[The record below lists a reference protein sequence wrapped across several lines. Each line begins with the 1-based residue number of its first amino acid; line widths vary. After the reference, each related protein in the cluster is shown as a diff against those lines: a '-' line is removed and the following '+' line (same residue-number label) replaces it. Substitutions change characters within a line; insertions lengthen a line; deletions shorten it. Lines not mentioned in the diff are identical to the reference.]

1 MNDKNLL
8 LVQVYVEYLPEIRKR
23 AKELGWAI
31 GVHGSLVRDFDLI
44 AVKWVED
51 ASSHAKL
58 FHTICDVIDEIGSSK
73 EKIARTESINRVLER
88 PHGRISYD
96 IQLGFGAYIDLS
108 IMTS

>member
-1 MNDKNLL
+1 MSDKNLL

-23 AKELGWAI
+23 AKELGWVI

-51 ASSHAKL
+51 ACPALEL
-58 FHTICDVIDEIGSSK
+58 FHTVCDVVDEIGSSK
-73 EKIARTESINRVLER
+73 DKVNRTESINRVLER
-88 PHGRISYD
+88 PHGRMSYD

-108 IMTS
+108 IMS